1 MNTSYCVMSGRK
13 VMYTLRIDEL
23 SPELYESDKALLT
36 WAFITAWNP
45 LPEILSKSENDERNK
60 QLEKEIGERSLKYK
74 KGLGKADDGSWS
86 EESYFIE
93 NISIVEALELG
104 KLYGQKAIVMGERGM
119 PAELLVLQNR
129 S

>member
-1 MNTSYCVMSGRK
+1 M
-13 VMYTLRIDEL
+13 
-23 SPELYESDKALLT
+23 T

>member
-1 MNTSYCVMSGRK
+1 MSGRK

-74 KGLGKADDGSWS
+74 KGLGKADDGSL
-86 EESYFIE
+86 
-93 NISIVEALELG
+93 NLT
-104 KLYGQKAIVMGERGM
+104 
-119 PAELLVLQNR
+119 LV
-129 S
+129 SF